1 MTPTEPLPTVESG
14 RKYLVPSAPQE
25 TVTRD
30 KPHRDSKSKRSHP
43 SSKSFV
49 YIFFNIIY
57 QLDSNIS
64 IQVLLY

>member
-1 MTPTEPLPTVESG
+1 MTPTEPLPMVESG

-43 SSKSFV
+43 SSKSFLWV
-49 YIFFNIIY
+49 EYFLK
-57 QLDSNIS
+57 Q
-64 IQVLLY
+64 